1 MNQHTIG
8 KTISLTGVG
17 LHTGN
22 EVTVT
27 ILPAEIN
34 HGIKFQRIDLENQP
48 FILANVSKVSSTN
61 RSTSLKQRNAEVI
74 TVEHLLSA
82 LVGLAI
88 DNVLIQLDAP
98 ELPILD
104 GSAAPFVKA
113 IESAGIMKQDAE
125 RQYLVIKKPIS
136 YKDEATGTEIIAIPS
151 DEFEVTTMIDF
162 DSSVLGLQ
170 YAYCHKIEDYKTE
183 IAPCRTFVFLRE
195 LEYLMDQGLIKGGDI
210 DNAIVIV
217 DKKMNTNDFNQL
229 AVKLDRTDVQMGDTG
244 ILNNTKLNFKNEP
257 ARHKL
262 LDLIGD
268 MALVGRPIRGKI
280 IATKPGHTSNV
291 AFAKLLYDIL
301 QKDIKLK
308 GKPDYD
314 PSKPPKMTTTDIM
327 KMLPHRYPMLMV
339 DKVIELTKEKVVGV
353 KNITMNE
360 ALLQGHFPG
369 NPVFPGVLQMEALAQ
384 AGGILALSMQ
394 EEGEWDTYFL
404 KIDNAKFRHMV
415 FPGDTMLL
423 KMELMGPVRR
433 GVVQMYGTAYVGDK
447 LVSEGELTAQIIKRT
462 PK

>member
-8 KTISLTGVG
+8 EAISLSGVG

-22 EVTVT
+22 KVTVT
-27 ILPAEIN
+27 LLPAEAN
-34 HGIKFQRIDLENQP
+34 HGFKFQRIDLENQP
-48 FILANVSKVSSTN
+48 IVLANVSKVSSTN
-61 RSTSLKQRNAEVI
+61 RSTSLKQGKSEVI
-74 TVEHLLSA
+74 TVEHLLAA
-82 LVGLAI
+82 LMGMAI

-104 GSAAPFVKA
+104 GSAAPYVQA
-113 IESAGIMKQDAE
+113 IQDAGIVEQDAE
-125 RQYLVIKKPIS
+125 RLYLEIKSPIS
-136 YKDEATGTEIIAIPS
+136 YKNEATGTEILAIPS
-151 DEFEVTTMIDF
+151 DSFEVTTMIDF

-170 YAYCHKIEDYKTE
+170 YAFCNKMEDFAKE

-195 LEYLMDQGLIKGGDI
+195 LEYLMEEDLIKGGDI

-217 DKKMNTNDFNQL
+217 DKKMSKEDFNQL
-229 AVKLDRTDVQMGDTG
+229 ATKLDRTDVQMGDSG

-268 MALVGRPIRGKI
+268 MALVTRPIRGKI

-291 AFAKLLYDIL
+291 AFAKLLYNVL

-314 PSKPPKMTTTDIM
+314 PSKAPIMSTTDIM

-339 DKVIELTKEKVVGV
+339 DKVIELSKEKVVGV

-447 LVSEGELTAQIIKRT
+447 LVSEGELTAQIVKRA